1 MKESVRGVVR
11 KLSYSVSA
19 NLLNLLISVFASFIV
34 PKVLD
39 VEQFGYWQLYI
50 FYVGYVG
57 FFHFGVADGI
67 YLRYGGEFYD
77 ELDKSLMNSQIWI
90 LSILEFLVFLGFL
103 VFALLVIK
111 DESKKFIV
119 MITGLNCIIMLPR
132 TLLQYILQTTGR
144 IQEYARN
151 FMLERVIY
159 IVLVLIFLVSGV
171 RRFEYMMMADVGAKI
186 IALIGVL
193 ILCKDI
199 VFSKLIKL
207 SAGISEFWKNISSG
221 SKLMFANIAGMLII
235 GIVRFGIEHNW
246 DITTFG
252 KVSFSLSIS
261 SFVLT
266 FINAVSVVIFPM
278 IKRSDQSRLP
288 VVFET
293 LGIVL
298 SATIMV
304 LLIAYYPLQKLLLLW
319 LPHYEEAIRYF
330 AILFPIVLFE
340 SRTSLLNNTYLKAL
354 REERMMLYLNVLA
367 VGISL
372 ITTVVI
378 VGVFKNLIL
387 AIVSIV
393 GLQMIKCILPEFYLQ
408 KKMGMKRSYDV
419 YWSVAATCVFIYG
432 NWVIGG
438 VLGWGI
444 YVAFVAMMFLVKNQK
459 YREQIKHVKNI
470 LGISE
475 RQ

>member
-1 MKESVRGVVR
+1 
-11 KLSYSVSA
+11 
-19 NLLNLLISVFASFIV
+19 
-34 PKVLD
+34 
-39 VEQFGYWQLYI
+39 
-50 FYVGYVG
+50 
-57 FFHFGVADGI
+57 
-67 YLRYGGEFYD
+67 
-77 ELDKSLMNSQIWI
+77 
-90 LSILEFLVFLGFL
+90 
-103 VFALLVIK
+103 
-111 DESKKFIV
+111 
-119 MITGLNCIIMLPR
+119 
-132 TLLQYILQTTGR
+132 
-144 IQEYARN
+144 
-151 FMLERVIY
+151 MLERVIY

-438 VLGWGI
+438 VLGW
-444 YVAFVAMMFLVKNQK
+444 VSM
-459 YREQIKHVKNI
+459 
-470 LGISE
+470 
-475 RQ
+475 

>member
-1 MKESVRGVVR
+1 LKESAQSVIR
-11 KLSYSVSA
+11 KLYYAVSA
-19 NLLNLLISVFASFIV
+19 NFLNLLISIFASFIV
-34 PKVLD
+34 PKVLN

-57 FFHFGVADGI
+57 FFHFGLADGI

-77 ELDKSLMNSQIWI
+77 ELDKSLMHSQIWI
-90 LSILEFLVFLGFL
+90 VSVLEFLVFLGFL
-103 VFALLVIK
+103 VFALFVIE
-111 DESKKFIV
+111 DASKKLIII
-119 MITGLNCIIMLPR
+119 ITGLNCIIMLPR
-132 TLLQYILQTTGR
+132 TVLQFILQATGR
-144 IQEYARN
+144 IQEYASN
-151 FMLERVIY
+151 FMLERLVY
-159 IVLVLIFLVSGV
+159 IGLVLIFLFSGS
-171 RRFEYMMMADVGAKI
+171 RRFEYMLVADVGAKV
-186 IALIGVL
+186 IALVGVVM
-193 ILCKDI
+193 LCKDI
-199 VFSKLIKL
+199 VFSRLIKL
-207 SAGISEFWKNISSG
+207 RTGFSEFWKNVSAG

-235 GIVRFGIEHNW
+235 GIVRYGIERNW
-246 DITTFG
+246 DIITFG
-252 KVSFSLSIS
+252 KVSFSLNIS
-261 SFVLT
+261 AFVLT
-266 FINAVSVVIFPM
+266 FINAVSVVIFPV
-278 IKRSDQSRLP
+278 IKRSDQDRMP

-304 LLIAYYPLQKLLLLW
+304 LLIAYYLIQRILLLW

-354 REERMMLYLNVLA
+354 REEKMMLYLNGFV

-378 VGVFKNLIL
+378 VGVFNNLIL

-393 GLQMIKCILPEFYLQ
+393 GLQMIKCVLPEFYLQ

-419 YWSVAATCVFIYG
+419 LWSIAATGVFIYG

-438 VLGWGI
+438 VLGWAI
-444 YVAFVAMMFLVKNQK
+444 YGAFVALMFLVKNQK
-459 YREQIKHVKNI
+459 YREQIKQVKII
-470 LGISE
+470 LGIA
-475 RQ
+475 

>member
-1 MKESVRGVVR
+1 
-11 KLSYSVSA
+11 
-19 NLLNLLISVFASFIV
+19 LISVFASFIV

-235 GIVRFGIEHNW
+235 GIVRFGIERTW
-246 DITTFG
+246 DIVTFG
-252 KVSFSLSIS
+252 KVSFSLNIS
-261 SFVLT
+261 AFVLT

-298 SATIMV
+298 SAAIMV

-393 GLQMIKCILPEFYLQ
+393 GLQMVKCILPEFYLQ

-444 YVAFVAMMFLVKNQK
+444 YVAFIAMMFLVKNQK
-459 YREQIKHVKNI
+459 YREQIKHVKSI
-470 LGISE
+470 LGIS
-475 RQ
+475 

>member
-1 MKESVRGVVR
+1 MKESVRGVVK

-19 NLLNLLISVFASFIV
+19 NFLNLLISVFVSFIV

-39 VEQFGYWQLYI
+39 VEQYGYWQLYI

-77 ELDKSLMNSQIWI
+77 ELDKPLMSSQIWI
-90 LSILEFLVFLGFL
+90 LSILEFLVFLGFFM
-103 VFALLVIK
+103 FALLVIK
-111 DESKKFIV
+111 DESKKFIII
-119 MITGLNCIIMLPR
+119 ITGLNCIIMLPR

-171 RRFEYMMMADVGAKI
+171 RRFEYMLMADVGAKV

-199 VFSKLIKL
+199 VFSKLITL

-221 SKLMFANIAGMLII
+221 SKLMFANVAGMLII
-235 GIVRFGIEHNW
+235 GIVRFGIERNW
-246 DITTFG
+246 DIATFG

-266 FINAVSVVIFPM
+266 FINAVSVVIFPI

-298 SATIMV
+298 SATTMV
-304 LLIAYYPLQKLLLLW
+304 LLIAYYPMQKLLLLW

-354 REERMMLYLNVLA
+354 REEKMMLYLNVFA

-378 VGVFKNLIL
+378 VGLLNNLTL

-393 GLQMIKCILPEFYLQ
+393 GLQMVKCILLEFYLQ

-432 NWVIGG
+432 NWVKGG
-438 VLGWGI
+438 MLGWGI
-444 YVAFVAMMFLVKNQK
+444 YVVFIVMMFLVKNQK